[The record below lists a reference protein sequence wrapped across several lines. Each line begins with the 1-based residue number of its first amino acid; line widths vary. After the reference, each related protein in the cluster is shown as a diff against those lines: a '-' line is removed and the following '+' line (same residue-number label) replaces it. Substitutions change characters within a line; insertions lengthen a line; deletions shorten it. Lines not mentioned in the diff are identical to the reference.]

1 MTDTEAPELVVD
13 ARPAPGDASDGQGTA
28 MAPALLTALAS
39 AALAKFIAPWAGLAA
54 AGAAVVLFVTLRRPR
69 EGRFVLRVDGASLL
83 VGRERGRRTPERIAL
98 EDLLDVT
105 LERRTRQPST
115 RGGAAVE
122 RVRLSLER
130 RAPADPIFIPDE
142 GVTPLEGQEW
152 LSKVRVFLRK
162 HGWVPED
169 ERG

>member
-1 MTDTEAPELVVD
+1 MTDTAPPELVVD

-28 MAPALLTALAS
+28 MAPALLGALAS
-39 AALAKFIAPWAGLAA
+39 AGLAKLVAPWVGLAA
-54 AGAAVVLFVTLRRPR
+54 AGASVVLFLALRKPH
-69 EGRFVLRVDGASLL
+69 EGRFVLRVDGAHLL
-83 VGRERGRRTPERIAL
+83 VGRERGRRPPERIAL
-98 EDLLDVT
+98 DDLLDVT
-105 LERRTRQPST
+105 LERRTKQPSA
-115 RGGAAVE
+115 RGGSAVE

-130 RAPADPIFIPDE
+130 RAPAAPIFVPDE